1 MRKMRHSPKCQ
12 NKIDK
17 AFSGKSMQRVED
29 IRDNREANA
38 FSGADENSNSGI
50 ENRCCFHN

>member
-1 MRKMRHSPKCQ
+1 MREIRHSLKCQ
-12 NKIDK
+12 DKIDK

-29 IRDNREANA
+29 MGDKREANA
-38 FSGADENSNSGI
+38 FSGADENSYSGI

>member
-1 MRKMRHSPKCQ
+1 MRKTRHSLKCQ
-12 NKIDK
+12 DKIYT

-29 IRDNREANA
+29 IGDDREASA
-38 FSGADENSNSGI
+38 FSGADENSKSGI

>member
-1 MRKMRHSPKCQ
+1 MRHSLKCQ
-12 NKIDK
+12 DKIDT

-29 IRDNREANA
+29 IQDNREANA
-38 FSGADENSNSGI
+38 FSGADENSNSGT

>member
-1 MRKMRHSPKCQ
+1 MRKMRLSLKCQ
-12 NKIDK
+12 DKIDK

-29 IRDNREANA
+29 IGDNREKNA